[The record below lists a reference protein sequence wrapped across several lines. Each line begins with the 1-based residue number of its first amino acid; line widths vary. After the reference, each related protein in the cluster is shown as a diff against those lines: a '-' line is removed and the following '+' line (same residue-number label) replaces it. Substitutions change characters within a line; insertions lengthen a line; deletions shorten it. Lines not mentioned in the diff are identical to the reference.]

1 MKNKQRLIPAK
12 AVLLFFLVPLMIAL
26 MPLIT
31 CSAQTLDAS
40 LTPAKKKA
48 YTLKINKGDYWIGG
62 GLGLTGS
69 VAPMG
74 QYIGTAAQLSAKG
87 GYHFFDKF
95 SVGVSLTAGISISDK
110 KSKGIYTR
118 GISMLVGPIVQY
130 MIPVSKTVFLAPIVG
145 ATWGPISVK
154 SMVSQPGAPEEYV
167 KIKGHAFCELAGIG
181 PFFEVIPEK
190 ASFGAQILV
199 SSLQQTTT
207 VHGNNGDGIPGSK
220 VKDNKSGPALN
231 IEFRLHF

>member
-1 MKNKQRLIPAK
+1 MKNKQRLMPAK
-12 AVLLFFLVPLMIAL
+12 AVLLFFLVPLTIAL

-167 KIKGHAFCELAGIG
+167 KIKGHAFCQLAGIG

>member
-1 MKNKQRLIPAK
+1 MPAK
-12 AVLLFFLVPLMIAL
+12 AVLLFVLVPLMLAL
-26 MPLIT
+26 TPFIT
-31 CSAQTLDAS
+31 SSAQTLDVTKAPS
-40 LTPAKKKA
+40 KKA

-62 GLGLTGS
+62 GLGLSGS

-87 GYHFFDKF
+87 GYHIIDKL

-118 GISMLVGPIVQY
+118 GISMLVGPIIQY
-130 MIPVSKTVFLAPIVG
+130 MIPLSKTFFLAPIVG

-154 SMVSQPGAPEEYV
+154 SMTSQPGAPEEYV
-167 KIKGHAFCELAGIG
+167 KIKGHAFCQLAGIG

-207 VHGNNGDGIPGSK
+207 LHSNGSEIPGTK

>member
-1 MKNKQRLIPAK
+1 MKNTHRLTPA
-12 AVLLFFLVPLMIAL
+12 ATGLLTVLVPLIIAL
-26 MPLIT
+26 MPFIT
-31 CSAQTLDAS
+31 CSAQTLEVTKAPVKS
-40 LTPAKKKA
+40 KA
-48 YTLKINKGDYWIGG
+48 YTLKINKGTYWIGG
-62 GLGLTGS
+62 GLGLSGS

-74 QYIGTAAQLSAKG
+74 QYIGTAATLSAKG
-87 GYHFFDKF
+87 GYHVIDKL

-130 MIPVSKTVFLAPIVG
+130 MIPLSKTFFLAPIVG

-154 SMVSQPGAPEEYV
+154 SMTSLPGAPEEYV

-199 SSLQQTTT
+199 SALQQTTT
-207 VHGNNGDGIPGSK
+207 LHGNNGEGIPGTK
-220 VKDNKSGPALN
+220 VTDKKSGPALN
-231 IEFRLHF
+231 MEFRLHF